1 MNFTL
6 LQLSCDLFR
15 PDPLQRL
22 HSFHNLQPIMQSA
35 ENENSKLLYY
45 CAHSFQYLFIAVVHI
60 FLGER
65 KVFQFYFQL
74 IFRCDFL
81 DCIVLGFP
89 GRSNVDSSLLIIM
102 VKNSSTLVVLFALLP
117 HPGFCN
123 CISLV
128 LLHIHFSAIHS
139 CSVLIA
145 QLLNAKCFFKRQ
157 RRWPLIR
164 SLAVGLDCVF
174 VQGMCILLAVIKTRS
189 SRRICIVML
198 LFLM

>member
-22 HSFHNLQPIMQSA
+22 HSFHNLQTIMQSA
-35 ENENSKLLYY
+35 ENENSKLLYC
-45 CAHSFQYLFIAVVHI
+45 CARSFQYLLFAVVHI
-60 FLGER
+60 FLCER
-65 KVFQFYFQL
+65 NVLQFYFQL

-89 GRSNVDSSLLIIM
+89 GRSNLDSFLLIIM

-117 HPGFCN
+117 HSGFCN
-123 CISLV
+123 CIFLV
-128 LLHIHFSAIHS
+128 LLHVHFSAIDG

-145 QLLNAKCFFKRQ
+145 QLVNAKCFFKRQ
-157 RRWPLIR
+157 RR
-164 SLAVGLDCVF
+164 
-174 VQGMCILLAVIKTRS
+174 
-189 SRRICIVML
+189 
-198 LFLM
+198 